1 MDCSINLILL
11 YLISKKIQLKVVKLN
26 NFIAIDQSS

>member
-11 YLISKKIQLKVVKLN
+11 YSIYKKIQLKVAKLN
-26 NFIAIDQSS
+26 NFIAIEQSS